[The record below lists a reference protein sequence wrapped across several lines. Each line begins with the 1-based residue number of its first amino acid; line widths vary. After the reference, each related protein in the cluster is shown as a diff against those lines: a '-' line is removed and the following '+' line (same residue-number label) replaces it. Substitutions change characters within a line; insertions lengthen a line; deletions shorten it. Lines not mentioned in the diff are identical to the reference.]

1 MNASGILHL
10 YHMVTACD
18 GVYEYW
24 ADFIESW
31 HSMLRHWL
39 IRLLKALCALPVAYP
54 DKLKAVIYCLE
65 KEGLFLEGDVADCIV
80 EAIEKSLTAG
90 ISDANIVSSIL
101 SPSSTSPTIMGS
113 KKLQQDEGTVMY
125 GSRESMS
132 SSSMMYGSR
141 ESMSSKKSSFSFGSF
156 STRPVSSSSGK
167 QQPGPV
173 RNPNPI
179 QVESKPK
186 EKPFKI
192 VSQLMANIK
201 FTKLTSK
208 FPELNLTHLSLQE
221 FMNEVFKQ
229 YNASTLQYASQTIA
243 IVFQTDEVLLSRQK
257 SESEMAEMV
266 SVSAAFKTSNSV
278 DEFKA
283 QVSNYLELLLT
294 SGQGGSGLILQMN
307 ITTISRLSED
317 LEMLTKYYFQSNTIV
332 AARSAS
338 ATRPDRIDRVFGL
351 YPNKIKNNNNSNR
364 SLSSSS
370 SSGLGEKMRS
380 FINYE
385 LKPLRDIVLAIQ
397 MNSKFLPD
405 FVKTELYK

>member
-192 VSQLMANIK
+192 VSQLMANIVNT
-201 FTKLTSK
+201 FTSIIGDYLTVIPADINTLTIFGAKVSTIITDEIKTFFK

-243 IVFQTDEVLLSRQK
+243 IVFQTDEVLLSRQV

-317 LEMLTKYYFQSNTIV
+317 LEMLTKTLLWRRGVPVQ
-332 AARSAS
+332 
-338 ATRPDRIDRVFGL
+338 PDL
-351 YPNKIKNNNNSNR
+351 
-364 SLSSSS
+364 
-370 SSGLGEKMRS
+370 
-380 FINYE
+380 
-385 LKPLRDIVLAIQ
+385 
-397 MNSKFLPD
+397 
-405 FVKTELYK
+405 TE